1 MSRIFEVENQMIL
14 RVPEDIADRLN
25 ELFDNEDDDGAMI
38 DITPCI
44 VTNGEKEDIT
54 QFK

>member
-14 RVPEDIADRLN
+14 RVPENIADKLN
-25 ELFDNEDDDGAMI
+25 DLFEDDKEDAEMI

-44 VTNGEKEDIT
+44 VTNNENEDIT